1 MQCSSIRVRAEIT
14 SNDQGVLSSHLPAGL
29 RNSSPV
35 NACMNVH
42 VRMHICTYTCD
53 VKYTTH
59 PISYRER
66 VRPNERERESNPPY
80 GGWVE
85 RSDNTSHTSVVY
97 SVRAFSLRIST
108 DRRMNGWCCCHCSV
122 FSLVILMRISVQFW
136 LSVYLDNWMKSNI
149 FIISHYILL
158 RLLWLCLVL
167 LLSVSLFFSLS
178 RILLKQTYTRTYFVN
193 IETLIK

>member
-1 MQCSSIRVRAEIT
+1 MLIHPSQSRNNIKRSGRT
-14 SNDQGVLSSHLPAGL
+14 QLSSPS
-29 RNSSPV
+29 RSPKLFSGQYMHECACT
-35 NACMNVH
+35 NAHMYIRMWCKVH
-42 VRMHICTYTCD
+42 NPPLFV
-53 VKYTTH
+53 
-59 PISYRER
+59 PRENA
-66 VRPNERERESNPPY
+66 PEREGESNPPY
-80 GGWVE
+80 GGWVV

-136 LSVYLDNWMKSNI
+136 LSVYLDNWMQSNI

-158 RLLWLCLVL
+158 RLLWLCFVL